1 MPKFLDT
8 LVANVA
14 YAFIAAG
21 VIWLAVAVL
30 AGSSLILWP
39 VVACIAAGIMLRE
52 WPSGR
57 LTWSWAVATAVMGF
71 LLSAYQV
78 YAWLSFLGGAFS
90 TLAVVSVI
98 GFAVFAILHV
108 FLFYAAT
115 SKPTTAK
122 AATE

>member
-8 LVANVA
+8 LVSNIA
-14 YAFIAAG
+14 YAFIVVG
-21 VIWLAVAVL
+21 VIWLVISIL
-30 AGSSLILWP
+30 SDSSLILWP

-57 LTWSWAVATAVMGF
+57 LTWSWGVATAVMGF

-98 GFAVFAILHV
+98 GFAVFAIVHV
-108 FLFYAAT
+108 FLFYAVT
-115 SKPTTAK
+115 SRPGVAK
-122 AATE
+122 AAAE